1 MNKLIRKSATS
12 FGALIATVLFL
23 ILAIVVSNSVITHAG
38 DGSQAQPGRL
48 LTVHDRGSEKVVLS
62 QAATIGDALKEAGI
76 VIDSKDVVE
85 PATEVKLVAS
95 DYQINIYRARP
106 VMIIDGNVR
115 QKVVSPYQTAE
126 QIAKSVGMVLHPED
140 IATIDRVDNITEGTG
155 LQLTINRATP
165 FVVNL
170 YGKTSTVRTQ
180 GLTVGEMLI
189 EKGITLSVDDKVMP
203 SQETT
208 LTEGLAVRIW
218 REGKQTV
225 TLDESIAF
233 DVDKTENVDQ
243 SVSYREI
250 ITAGETGIR
259 SVSYEITI
267 EDGQEVG
274 RVEIA
279 SVTIKQPK
287 TQIELVGVRGQYT
300 TPSENETIVWDYL
313 MSHGFSRVQTAG
325 IMGNLMQEHH
335 FNTTGDGLAQWTG
348 GRKVA
353 LYSRPYPNNIYTQ
366 LDFLMEELNGGY
378 AGVRDAIKASS
389 SLTESVQIFQNR
401 FERCGICMES
411 QRIVYAQQI
420 LGSH

>member
-1 MNKLIRKSATS
+1 MNKLIRKSATPI
-12 FGALIATVLFL
+12 GALIATVLFL
-23 ILAIVVSNSVITHAG
+23 VFAIVFSNSVVTHAG
-38 DGSQAQPGRL
+38 DGTQSRPGRL
-48 LTVHDRGSEKVVLS
+48 LTVHDRGSEKVILS
-62 QAATIGDALKEAGI
+62 QAATVGDALKEAGI
-76 VIDSKDVVE
+76 VIDVKDVVE
-85 PATEVKLVAS
+85 PAAEVKLVAS

-106 VMIIDGNVR
+106 VMIIDGNIR

-126 QIAKSVGMVLHPED
+126 QIAKSVGITLYPED
-140 IATIDRVDNITEGTG
+140 ITTINRVNNITEGTG
-155 LQLTINRATP
+155 LQLTIDRATP
-165 FVVNL
+165 FVFNL

-180 GLTVGEMLI
+180 GMTVGEMLI
-189 EKGITLSVDDKVMP
+189 EKGIKLSADDKVSP
-203 SQETT
+203 SQDTAVT
-208 LTEGLAVRIW
+208 DGLAVRVW

-225 TLDESIAF
+225 TLDEPIAF
-233 DVDKTENVDQ
+233 DVDRIENADQ

-250 ITAGETGIR
+250 TTAGEAGVR

-274 RVEIA
+274 RIEIA
-279 SVTIKQPK
+279 SVTIKHPI
-287 TQIELVGVRGQYT
+287 TQIELVGVKGQYT
-300 TPSENETIVWDYL
+300 TPSENENIVWDYL
-313 MSHGFSRVQTAG
+313 TSHGFSGVQTAG

-348 GRKVA
+348 GRKAA

-378 AGVRDAIKASS
+378 SSVRDAISASG
-389 SLTESVQIFQNR
+389 SLSESVQIFQNR

-411 QRIVYAQQI
+411 QRIAFAQQI